1 MTQREVVLHRVP
13 GIEGAQRLGDF
24 ARHRPAGAGV
34 TRQAEA
40 ATDPDHMGIERH
52 DER

>member
-13 GIEGAQRLGDF
+13 GIEGAQRLG
-24 ARHRPAGAGV
+24 AGV

-40 ATDPDHMGIERH
+40 AADPDHMGIERH